1 MRWDRGHNSP
11 NIEDRRGQGGGS
23 VNIMGLGMLLPLIG
37 RFGWRGIL
45 IVVGLF
51 LVMNYTGLCSGG
63 SLCGGA
69 SDQQG
74 AVAPTERGAA
84 PQQDDL
90 AKFVGYVLDDAQ
102 DTFGKAL
109 EAEGGQRY
117 QPARLVLYTDGV
129 SSGCGSAS
137 SAVGPFYC
145 PLDKR
150 VYIDLSFYR
159 ELQRRFGASGDFAE
173 AYVIAHEIGHH
184 VQNLHGKLEGG
195 GSVET
200 ELQADCLAG
209 VWAHSAGSRALLEP
223 GDMEEALDAAA
234 AVGDDNIQKKTTGT
248 VRPETWTHGSSE
260 QRQNAFRRGYQSG
273 KLSACGL

>member
-23 VNIMGLGMLLPLIG
+23 INIGGLGMLLPLIG

-63 SLCGGA
+63 SLCGGG
-69 SDQQG
+69 SDQRG

-84 PQQDDL
+84 PQDDL

-102 DTFGKAL
+102 DTFGKQFT
-109 EAEGGQRY
+109 AEGQRY
-117 QPARLVLYTDGV
+117 QPARMVLYTNGV

-145 PLDKR
+145 PLDRK

-159 ELQRRFGASGDFAE
+159 ELQSRFGASGDFAE

-195 GSVET
+195 GSVDT

-209 VWAHSAGSRALLEP
+209 VWAHSAGSRDLLEP

-248 VRPETWTHGSSE
+248 VRPETWTHGSSQ
-260 QRQNAFRRGYQSG
+260 QRQAAFQRGHQGG
-273 KLSACGL
+273 KLSSCGL

>member
-1 MRWDRGHNSP
+1 M
-11 NIEDRRGQGGGS
+11 GGGS
-23 VNIMGLGMLLPLIG
+23 INILGLGALLPLIG

-45 IVVGLF
+45 LLVAIFLIV
-51 LVMNYTGLCSGG
+51 NYTGLCSGA
-63 SLCGGA
+63 SLCSGGGGH
-69 SDQQG
+69 SPDRG
-74 AVAPTERGAA
+74 AVTPTERGKTG
-84 PQQDDL
+84 QDEL
-90 AKFVGYVLDDAQ
+90 SRFAGYVLDDVQ
-102 DTFGKAL
+102 DSWKDDFQSSGHS
-109 EAEGGQRY
+109 Y
-117 QPARLVLYTDGV
+117 QPARMVLFTDAV

-150 VYIDLSFYR
+150 VYIDLSFYG

-184 VQNLHGKLEGG
+184 VQNQLKGLDHEGQS
-195 GSVET
+195 SVDT

-209 VWAHSAGSRALLEP
+209 VWAQSAEQRNLLEP

-248 VRPETWTHGSSE
+248 IRPESWTHGSSA
-260 QRQNAFRRGYQSG
+260 QRQAAFKRGYQGHS
-273 KLSACGL
+273 LSACGL